1 MPPYRKAKPNDI
13 LPLLLPLLAN
23 TVLGNNTNNIIIKK
37 LIIFFILSSSLDDK
51 SFSHSASPIAS
62 LVLKNS
68 KYFTLSSLLITT
80 GDKLFFSNS

>member
-37 LIIFFILSSSLDDK
+37 LIIFFISSSLFHY
-51 SFSHSASPIAS
+51 SFVI
-62 LVLKNS
+62 
-68 KYFTLSSLLITT
+68 LL
-80 GDKLFFSNS
+80 